1 MGAIPD
7 AGSGETCYG
16 STMSAAPAGKRRG
29 LARRTGAPA
38 VWSRARQDVTWPM
51 SLARIVEEFADAIGA
66 ATSLD
71 ELAGVLAV
79 IAIEIGFRHF
89 ALTHHLDIP
98 RAPQP
103 ALRLHNYPDAWVD
116 WFDRRRLGPSDPVHR
131 ASHMTAVGFPWSR
144 LPRLIQLTARDREIL
159 ERARQSGLGDGFTV
173 PAHVPGESAGSC
185 SFATGPGEEAPAD
198 RLYLAQ
204 IVGGLAFEAAR
215 RLVTARPRP
224 GGKPQLT
231 ERQRECIYWAARG
244 KTDLE
249 IAVIL
254 GISHETVIL
263 HLKQARAR
271 YGVFKRT
278 QLAVHA
284 LFDGTLCFGDLL
296 GR

>member
-1 MGAIPD
+1 
-7 AGSGETCYG
+7 
-16 STMSAAPAGKRRG
+16 
-29 LARRTGAPA
+29 
-38 VWSRARQDVTWPM
+38 M
-51 SLARIVEEFADAIGA
+51 SLAGIAEEFADAIAG

-71 ELAGVLAV
+71 ELTPILAA
-79 IAIEIGFRHF
+79 IAIEMGFRYF
-89 ALTHHLDIP
+89 ALTHHLNIP

-103 ALRLHNYPDAWVD
+103 AVRLHNYPEAWVEY
-116 WFDRRRLGPSDPVHR
+116 FDAQGLGPSDPVHR
-131 ASHMTAVGFPWSR
+131 ASHMTTVGFAWSR
-144 LPRLIQLTARDREIL
+144 LPRLIQLTARDRDVL
-159 ERARQSGLGDGFTV
+159 ERARQIGIGDGFTV
-173 PAHVPGESAGSC
+173 PAHIPGESAGSC
-185 SFATGPGEEAPAD
+185 SFASASTEDVRPD

-215 RLVTARPRP
+215 RVVAVRPEP
-224 GGKPQLT
+224 GAKPQLT
-231 ERQRECIYWAARG
+231 DRQRECIYWAARG

-284 LFDGTLCFGDLL
+284 LFDGTLSFVDLL

>member
-1 MGAIPD
+1 
-7 AGSGETCYG
+7 
-16 STMSAAPAGKRRG
+16 
-29 LARRTGAPA
+29 
-38 VWSRARQDVTWPM
+38 M
-51 SLARIVEEFADAIGA
+51 SLAKIAEEFGDAIAGA
-66 ATSLD
+66 STLD
-71 ELAGVLAV
+71 DLAPILAA
-79 IAIEIGFRHF
+79 IALEMGFRYF

-103 ALRLHNYPDAWVD
+103 AVRLHNYPDAWVEY
-116 WFDRRRLGPSDPVHR
+116 FDAQRLGPSDPVHR
-131 ASHMTAVGFPWSR
+131 ASHMTAVGFTWSR
-144 LPRLIQLTARDREIL
+144 VPRLIQLTPRDRDVL
-159 ERARQSGLGDGFTV
+159 ERARQIGIGDGFTV

-185 SFATGPGEEAPAD
+185 SFATASGEAPRAD

-204 IVGGLAFEAAR
+204 IAGGLAFEAAR
-215 RLVTARPRP
+215 RLVVARPEP
-224 GGKPQLT
+224 GDKPHLT
-231 ERQRECIYWAARG
+231 DRQRECIYWAARG

-284 LFDGTLCFGDLL
+284 LFDGTLSFVDLL